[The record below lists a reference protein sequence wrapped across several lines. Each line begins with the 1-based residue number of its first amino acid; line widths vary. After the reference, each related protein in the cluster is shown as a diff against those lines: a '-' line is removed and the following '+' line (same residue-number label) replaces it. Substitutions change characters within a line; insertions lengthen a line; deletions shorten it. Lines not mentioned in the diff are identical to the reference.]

1 MMASAPGQP
10 CFEPDRA
17 VNGALQEA
25 IEEAFADGGALAQTQ
40 TAYRSRAGQLDM
52 ARAVGQSISEGSA
65 LVVEAGTGV
74 GKTYAYLVPVL
85 LSGQRA
91 LISTASKALQDQ
103 LFSRDIPQLTQ
114 ALGLPVQVALLKG
127 RSSYL
132 CVHRMGLAR
141 AEGMLSSAK
150 QAQDLRKVEQW
161 AQATRTGELSELTGL
176 DDQSSLMGWITSTRE
191 NCLGS
196 ACPSFGQCHLQLAR
210 RTALAADV
218 VVINHH
224 LFFADM
230 AVRESGFAELLPTA
244 QVVVFDEAHQL
255 NEIGVHFLGQSLST
269 TQVLTLCADVLGA
282 GLQLARS
289 AADWSAL
296 VGPLDRSARDLRLC
310 VGAVKNGAQRRAW
323 KGVAP
328 DGIAAEAWT
337 DHLQAL
343 QSAALSLLEKVQLM
357 RDTAPDFVRLADR
370 LEQMLAACESF
381 FGVCPDQAV
390 RALEVAQS
398 DLTLSQLPLD
408 IAHTVQHKW
417 LGLPQTDVAQNLLTM
432 DDETARFWQESVAP
446 AAAKQQRAWIFTSAT
461 LGEDERLSWFT
472 EPCGLQTA
480 RCLQVSSPFDYPQQA
495 ALYVP
500 AHFPKP
506 NEPTHSSAI
515 AQWLVPV
522 VRRLNGRTLVLTTTV
537 QAMQQI
543 AKSLGESLSADGD
556 PRVLMQG
563 QSPKRRLMEQ
573 FRAAVHK
580 GEQPCVLVATAS
592 FWEGFDV
599 PGEALQLVLIDKL
612 PFPVPSDPMV
622 AARSERLEKQGRSAF
637 GDHALPEAAVA
648 LKQGAGRLIR
658 TETDRGILVLA
669 DVRLRQMS
677 YGRRLLKSLPPM
689 RWLRDATEFDAL
701 LGDLTRPSTTVCPAA
716 PGSSE

>member
-1 MMASAPGQP
+1 MSPAPAPFDTESQRASHVG
-10 CFEPDRA
+10 
-17 VNGALQEA
+17 LIEA
-25 IEEAFADGGALAQTQ
+25 IEAAFANDGALAKTQ
-40 TAYRSRAGQLDM
+40 AGYRCRQGQLDM
-52 ARAVGQSISEGSA
+52 ARAVGQNIGEGGA

-114 ALGLPVQVALLKG
+114 ALGLPIQVALLKG

-141 AEGMLSSAK
+141 GEGMLSNAR
-150 QAQDLRKVEQW
+150 QAQDLRRVEQW
-161 AQATRTGELSELTGL
+161 AQVTRTGELSELTGL
-176 DDQSSLMGWITSTRE
+176 DEQSSLMGWITSTRD

-196 ACPSFGQCHLQLAR
+196 ACPSFGQCHLQQAR

-230 AVRESGFAELLPTA
+230 AVRESGFAELLPTV

-255 NEIGVHFLGQSLST
+255 NEIGVHFLGQTLST
-269 TQVLTLCADVLGA
+269 AQVLNLCTDVLGA

-310 VGAVKNGAQRRAW
+310 AGTVKNGSQRRAW
-323 KGVAP
+323 RGVAP
-328 DGIAAEAWT
+328 DGLDEQLWSGHLLELRWAAERL
-337 DHLQAL
+337 HE
-343 QSAALSLLEKVQLM
+343 SLLLVQGE
-357 RDTAPDFVRLADR
+357 APDFVRLADR
-370 LEQMLAACESF
+370 LEQVLEACTQFS
-381 FGVCPDQAV
+381 GVCPEGAV
-390 RALEVAQS
+390 RALELGAS
-398 DLTLSQLPLD
+398 DMTLSQLPLD
-408 IAHTVQHKW
+408 IAQTVQHKW
-417 LGLPQTDVAQNLLTM
+417 LGQQETEVPQPILDM
-432 DDETARFWQESVAP
+432 DPETARFWRESTATETLKP
-446 AAAKQQRAWIFTSAT
+446 QRAWIFTSAT

-472 EPCGLQTA
+472 EPCGLQSA

-500 AHFPKP
+500 AQLPKP
-506 NEPTHSSAI
+506 NEPQHSTAI
-515 AQWLVPV
+515 AQWLMPV
-522 VRRLNGRTLVLTTTV
+522 VRRLKGRTLVLTTTI

-543 AKSLGESLSADGD
+543 AQALRAGLDQSGD
-556 PRVLMQG
+556 PCVLVQG

-573 FRAAVHK
+573 FRAAVEE
-580 GEQPCVLVATAS
+580 GEQACVLVATAS

-622 AARSERLEKQGRSAF
+622 AARCERLEKSGRRAF
-637 GDHALPEAAVA
+637 GDYSLPEAAVA

-677 YGRRLLKSLPPM
+677 YGQRLLKCLPPM
-689 RWLRDATEFDAL
+689 RWIRDEPAFEDAL
-701 LGDLTRPSTTVCPAA
+701 TALTTPSTKVCPA
-716 PGSSE
+716 GSGSFQ